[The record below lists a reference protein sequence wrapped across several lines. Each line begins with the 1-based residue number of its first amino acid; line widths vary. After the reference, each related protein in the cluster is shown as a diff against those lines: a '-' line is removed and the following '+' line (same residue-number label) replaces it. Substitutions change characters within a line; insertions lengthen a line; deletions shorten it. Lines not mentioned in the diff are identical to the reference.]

1 MARLRLGVALL
12 VPSPVAEEI
21 DGLRRAVGDRSL
33 SRVPPH
39 ITLVPPVNVAL
50 ADLGAALAVLRRAAA
65 SIRSRLT
72 VTLGAPDTFLPAN
85 PVLYLPV
92 GDGADAVHRLR
103 ERVWYPPLT
112 RSLTWPFVP
121 HVTLA
126 DDADPQR
133 IGSAVAALADYRAT
147 VTFDR
152 IHLLVERRP
161 GPQWRPLADAAF
173 GPPAVVARGSPL
185 ELELTRS
192 RQLDPEALDLLE
204 AEGVEPVGGVVAMRG
219 TEAVGAVGGVGAV
232 PGTEEVAGV
241 GDVGR
246 GTGVG
251 RLTPETPLPGA
262 LVVTARRQGEVVGV
276 AATWV
281 TDRGRRSAVFV
292 EPAHRRQGIGRHL
305 EAALEAA
312 VNDARSADR

>member
-39 ITLVPPVNVAL
+39 ITLVPPVNVAA
-50 ADLGAALAVLRRAAA
+50 ADLGLALAVLRRAAA

-72 VTLGAPDTFLPAN
+72 VTLGAPGTFLPAN

-92 GDGADAVHRLR
+92 GGDPDAVHRLR

-112 RSLTWPFVP
+112 RSLSWPFVP

-126 DDADPQR
+126 DDAHPER
-133 IGSAVAALADYRAT
+133 IGSAVAALADYRAR

-152 IHLLVERRP
+152 VHLLVERRP
-161 GPQWRPLADAAF
+161 GPHWRPLADAAF

-192 RQLDPEALDLLE
+192 RQLDPEALAVLE
-204 AEGVEPVGGVVAMRG
+204 AEGVDAVGEAEGVEGAGGVS
-219 TEAVGAVGGVGAV
+219 GA
-232 PGTEEVAGV
+232 
-241 GDVGR
+241 
-246 GTGVG
+246 TGVEG
-251 RLTPETPLPGA
+251 LVPETPLPA
-262 LVVTARRQGEVVGV
+262 PLVVTARRQGEVVGMAV
-276 AATWV
+276 TWV
-281 TDRGRRSAVFV
+281 TDGGRRSEVFV
-292 EPAHRRQGIGRHL
+292 APGHRRQGVGRHL
-305 EAALEAA
+305 EAALETAI
-312 VNDARSADR
+312 NDARGADR